1 MKRTNTVAD
10 ALNTGNAMV
19 DPGEGL
25 PLIPIPLD
33 GQFPGRPGPAGPG
46 VPEGGSTGQYIE
58 KTSSGTTRWAT
69 PTKAKVGLPNVDNT
83 SDLNKPISIAMQ
95 QALDAKPSQ
104 IEVEF
109 AMESKADLVGGK
121 VPASQIPSDALVT
134 DSNVA
139 SKVNDPL
146 TGAAIDARV
155 SEQVTPVVQQIT
167 ADYIASDTTIV
178 DAAAAAVNAN
188 PTIATLLDKNVE
200 QDGRIDAVA
209 EFAPSAVPD
218 DNDFAHITLDEAG
231 KLIEGERWDGTKY
244 VTHLEAG
251 TLDSPAGK
259 VSVDSFEGYAHVTT
273 DAAGKMLIGERE
285 DGTIHIP
292 HLDVDSLNGGGQST
306 ATTQKI
312 LIVAGQSNAIER
324 TNTDGPQLAETDL
337 RLTRWNRIS
346 HTEVAVSPNVTP
358 SIASAFARKYLEEN
372 PGVKLLIV
380 PVTVGS
386 TGFRTSSISPP
397 PEGYLY
403 SSGGTWDRTLTDD
416 PNNLAQRLFDSLA
429 GALTYTQNAEVLAM
443 LWSQG
448 ENDRTRMDETTYGA
462 ALDDL
467 IGQIRSQTGQSN
479 LPVILGS
486 LTPEEIASPQQGGR
500 EGTDGIVR
508 AHENT
513 QSRLFNTAYVFG
525 PANHLQYNEQ
535 IHFSP
540 EGNRERGEHMAIDGL
555 RRARLNLPNGLPYSP
570 RNPQAH
576 RAGDQVTITWDYPL
590 GRAVSFTLETSA
602 DGVTWGSQTLAGP
615 LATKHTITSSTP
627 VRARI
632 STTNESGTSYPTM
645 EVTA

>member
-19 DPGEGL
+19 DPGDGL
-25 PLIPIPLD
+25 PPIPIPLD

-58 KTSSGTTRWAT
+58 KTSSGTTQWAT

-83 SDLNKPISIAMQ
+83 SDLNKPISSAMQ

-109 AMESKADLVGGK
+109 AMASKADLVGGK

-200 QDGRIDAVA
+200 QDDRIDAVA

-218 DNDFAHITLDEAG
+218 DSDFAHVVLDEAG
-231 KLIEGERWDGTKY
+231 RLIEGEKWDGTKY
-244 VTHLEAG
+244 VTHFEAG
-251 TLDSPAGK
+251 TVDTPGGS
-259 VSVDSFEGYAHVTT
+259 VRVDSFAGYAHVTT
-273 DAAGKMLIGERE
+273 DAAGKLLIGERE

-292 HLDVDSLNGGGQST
+292 HLDVDSLNGGAARTGT
-306 ATTQKI
+306 AKI
-312 LIVAGQSNAIER
+312 LIVAGQSNAIWR
-324 TNTDGPQLAETDL
+324 FNTDGPELAEPDS
-337 RLTRWNRIS
+337 RLKWWNRING
-346 HTEVAVSPNVTP
+346 TVVDVSPNVTP
-358 SIASAFARKYLEEN
+358 SIASAFARKYLEDN
-372 PGVKLLIV
+372 PDAELLIV

-386 TGFRTSSISPP
+386 TGFSSSSINPP
-397 PEGYLY
+397 PEGYVY
-403 SSGGTWDRTLTDD
+403 SSGGTWDRTLTAD

-429 GALTYTQNAEVLAM
+429 GALAYTGNAEVLAM

-448 ENDRTRMDETTYGA
+448 ENDRTRKTEATYA
-462 ALDDL
+462 AAFDDL
-467 IGQIRSQTGQSN
+467 VAQIRNQTGQPD

-540 EGNRERGEHMAIDGL
+540 EGNRERGERMAIDGL
-555 RRARLNLPNGLPYSP
+555 RRARLNLANGLPYSP

-590 GRAVSFTLETSA
+590 GRAVSFTLETST
-602 DGVTWGSQTLAGP
+602 DGITWASQTLAGP

-632 STTNESGTSYPTM
+632 NTTNESGTSYPTM
-645 EVTA
+645 EVSA

>member
-1 MKRTNTVAD
+1 MAD
-10 ALNTGNAMV
+10 RLVPVDENYLFPAPLESRLAAAM
-19 DPGEGL
+19 
-25 PLIPIPLD
+25 
-33 GQFPGRPGPAGPG
+33 
-46 VPEGGSTGQYIE
+46 T
-58 KTSSGTTRWAT
+58 
-69 PTKAKVGLPNVDNT
+69 
-83 SDLNKPISIAMQ
+83 
-95 QALDAKPSQ
+95 
-104 IEVEF
+104 
-109 AMESKADLVGGK
+109 
-121 VPASQIPSDALVT
+121 ASVT
-134 DSNVA
+134 DSAVA
-139 SKVNDPL
+139 ARVNGAQ
-146 TGAAIDARV
+146 TGAAIDGRISA
-155 SEQVTPVVQQIT
+155 QVAPVVDQLV
-167 ADYIASDTTIV
+167 ADAIADDQTIV

-200 QDGRIDAVA
+200 QDDRIDAVA

-218 DNDFAHITLDEAG
+218 DSDFAHVVLDESG

-251 TLDSPAGK
+251 TVDTPAGS
-259 VSVDSFEGYAHVTT
+259 VRVDSFAGYAHVTT
-273 DAAGKMLIGERE
+273 DAAGKLLIGERE

-292 HLDVDSLNGGGQST
+292 HLDVDSLNGGAARTG
-306 ATTQKI
+306 AAKI
-312 LIVAGQSNAIER
+312 LIVAGQSNAIWR
-324 TNTDGPQLAETDL
+324 FNTDGPELAEPDS
-337 RLTRWNRIS
+337 RLKWWNRING
-346 HTEVAVSPNVTP
+346 TVVDVSPNVTP
-358 SIASAFARKYLEEN
+358 SIASAFARKYLEDN
-372 PGVKLLIV
+372 PDAELLIV

-386 TGFRTSSISPP
+386 TGFSSSSINPP
-397 PEGYLY
+397 PEGYVY
-403 SSGGTWDRTLTDD
+403 SSGGTWDRTLTAD

-429 GALTYTQNAEVLAM
+429 GALTYTGNAEVLAM

-448 ENDRTRMDETTYGA
+448 ENDRTRKTETTYA
-462 ALDDL
+462 AAFDDL
-467 IGQIRSQTGQSN
+467 VAQIRNQTGQPD

-540 EGNRERGEHMAIDGL
+540 EGNRERGERMAIDGL
-555 RRARLNLPNGLPYSP
+555 RRARLNLANGLPYSP

-576 RAGDQVTITWDYPL
+576 RAGEQVTITWDYPL
-590 GRAVSFTLETSA
+590 GRAVSFTLETST